1 MATEDVVPTEDVVIV
16 GRIGAAYGVRGWV
29 HVSSFTE
36 PPENLL
42 SYSNWLID
50 QGTAWKPLEPV
61 VVKPHGRGFVAQF
74 LGVDSRELAQA
85 LSATDVGI
93 HRDEL
98 PGLDDDNEFYWRD
111 LVGLNVVNAD
121 GSAIGI
127 VSYLLETG
135 AHDVL
140 VIPSPVDEEGDAEVL
155 IPFTA
160 QFVRSVNIQ
169 AGRLEVDW

>member
-1 MATEDVVPTEDVVIV
+1 MVGKPRLTDDVVIV

-29 HVSSFTE
+29 HIDSFTE

-42 SYSNWLID
+42 SYAPWLIA
-50 QGTAWKPLEPV
+50 QGARWKPFTPV

-74 LGVDSRELAQA
+74 AEVDNREQAHALRATELA
-85 LSATDVGI
+85 V
-93 HRDEL
+93 HRDAL
-98 PGLDDDNEFYWRD
+98 PGLDDDEFYWRD
-111 LVGLNVVNAD
+111 LVGLEVVNAD
-121 GSAIGI
+121 GRHLGV

-140 VIPSPVDEEGDAEVL
+140 VIHGGKGEADDTEVL

-160 QFVRSVNIQ
+160 QFIRSVNIV